1 MDAREQSLASSVLT
15 DEEFFALRTN
25 GIKVNYWAVCQ
36 RKLWLFA
43 KGVRMEHSSDRV
55 LLGQV
60 LHQEAYS
67 SLPRRE
73 VLLDNLVRVDI
84 VEGEG
89 RVVEVKYSSR
99 LVHAA
104 RLQVAYY
111 LLYLRHL
118 GAGDLVGE
126 LRFPKERRREAVYLV
141 PELEAQVA
149 EALRGVARVE
159 ALPTPPDA
167 EYAPICHS
175 CAYAEL
181 CWG

>member
-1 MDAREQSLASSVLT
+1 VTASSPVLT
-15 DEEFFALRTN
+15 PEEFEALRTN
-25 GIKVNYWAVCQ
+25 GIKVNYWAVCP

-43 KGVRMEHSSDRV
+43 KGMRMEQSSDRV
-55 LLGQV
+55 LLGRL
-60 LHQEAYS
+60 LHEGAYP

-73 VLLDNLVRVDI
+73 VMLDELVRVDV
-84 VEGEG
+84 VEGQG
-89 RVVEVKYSSR
+89 RVLEGKHSRR

-118 GAGDLVGE
+118 GAGDMVGE
-126 LRFPKERRREAVYLV
+126 LRFPKERRREEVRLT
-141 PELEAQVA
+141 PDLEEQVA
-149 EALRGVARVE
+149 DALREIARVE
-159 ALPTPPDA
+159 AMPSPPHVD
-167 EYAPICHS
+167 YMSICRP

>member
-1 MDAREQSLASSVLT
+1 MIAPRQSPVLT
-15 DEEFFALRTN
+15 PEEFFALRTN

-43 KGVRMEHSSDRV
+43 KGVRMEHSLDRV
-55 LLGQV
+55 LLGRV
-60 LHQEAYS
+60 LHQEAYL

-73 VLLDNLVRVDI
+73 VLLDDLVRVDI
-84 VEGEG
+84 LEGEG
-89 RVVEVKYSSR
+89 RVLEVKYSSS
-99 LVHAA
+99 LVQAA

-126 LRFPKERRREAVYLV
+126 LRFPKGRRREEVRLM
-141 PELEAQVA
+141 PEVEAQVA

-159 ALPTPPDA
+159 ALPTPPIA
-167 EYAPICHS
+167 EYTPICRS